1 VSQKENSTHSIYISV
16 GSNIQRD
23 KHVRAGLQAMFLAF
37 GELRLSSV
45 YESEAVGFSG
55 SHFYNLVVQ
64 ANTTQTVQQVCAR
77 LKSIEEE
84 NHRVRGDK
92 KFAPRTL
99 DLDLLLY
106 DDLVDNELV
115 ELPRTEIL
123 FNAFVLQPLAEIAA
137 TEIHP
142 LAGRTYQSLWDDYD
156 KSKQKL
162 WPIEFIWSA
171 DPE

>member
-1 VSQKENSTHSIYISV
+1 VTQQVNSAHTIYISV
-16 GSNIQRD
+16 GSNVEREQ
-23 KHVRAGLQAMFLAF
+23 HVRAGLQAMYLAF
-37 GELRLSSV
+37 GELSLSSV

-55 SHFYNLVVQ
+55 SHFYNLVVR
-64 ANTTQTVQQVCAR
+64 AHTSQTVQQVCAR
-77 LKSIEEE
+77 LKKIEEE

-106 DDLVDNELV
+106 DELVDDSLV
-115 ELPRTEIL
+115 ELPRAEIL

-137 TEIHP
+137 NEIHP
-142 LAGRTYQSLWDDYD
+142 LVGNTYQSLWNDYD

-162 WPIEFIWSA
+162 WPIEFIWNA
-171 DPE
+171 V